1 MAGTLP
7 ACAASSLGPNWL
19 WPGRLLLASLSVAA
33 HLSFDVLAE
42 INSSWGLSVP
52 TSGLKAPP
60 PPFPQGVARLVE
72 EEGGWAW
79 LLGAP

>member
-19 WPGRLLLASLSVAA
+19 WPGRLLLASLCVAA
-33 HLSFDVLAE
+33 LLSFDVLAE

-52 TSGLKAPP
+52 TSGLS
-60 PPFPQGVARLVE
+60 PFPQGVARLVE
-72 EEGGWAW
+72 EEGGWTW